1 MNKRKLIAGLLAL
14 TMTASLCGCGTAKTE
29 PETAPESVTADSAAA
44 ENEESAADSA
54 EQDSAETDPE
64 LAEIKKIADAF
75 FKANDAQDYEA
86 LAKIYD
92 ADLLYYLENE
102 KMGTEEE
109 ILQYLKD
116 NSTEA
121 VPIAGQS
128 TSFEIS
134 EPECHNEQA
143 EEFNKFFEEMDKQSN
158 SELAKNFHVDGVYII
173 NMNTKGSAAT
183 EDSENGVEGEASF
196 DLDLPLAVL
205 HINGEW
211 KCDMAVNL
219 TMSMYNA
226 FSQMGEDFEPF
237 ESNAENTE
245 DADASEA
252 AAEEESE

>member
-14 TMTASLCGCGTAKTE
+14 TMTASLCGCGTTKTE
-29 PETAPESVTADSAAA
+29 PETAPESVTEESSAA
-44 ENEESAADSA
+44 ETEESAADSA
-54 EQDSAETDPE
+54 EQDSAEQESAAVDPE
-64 LAEIKKIADAF
+64 LTEIQKIVDAF
-75 FKANDAQDYEA
+75 FKANDEQDYDT

-92 ADLLYYLENE
+92 ADLLYYLENQ

-109 ILQYLKD
+109 VLQYLKD

-128 TSFEIS
+128 SSFEIS
-134 EPECHNEQA
+134 EPECQNEQA
-143 EEFNKFFEEMDKQSN
+143 EEFNKFFEEIDKQSG
-158 SELAKNFHVDGVYII
+158 SELAKNFKVDGVYII
-173 NMNTKGSAAT
+173 NMKTKGSAST
-183 EDSENGVEGEASF
+183 EDSDTGVDADLNF

-226 FSQMGEDFEPF
+226 FSQMGEGFEPF
-237 ESNAENTE
+237 ESNAE
-245 DADASEA
+245 EA
-252 AAEEESE
+252 PAEEKAE

>member
-14 TMTASLCGCGTAKTE
+14 TMTASLCGCGAAKTE
-29 PETAPESVTADSAAA
+29 PETAAESVTADSSAAETEDAAA
-44 ENEESAADSA
+44 DAA
-54 EQDSAETDPE
+54 EQDSSEADPE

-102 KMGTEEE
+102 KTGTEEE
-109 ILQYLKD
+109 VLQYLKD
-116 NSTEA
+116 NATEA

-128 TSFEIS
+128 SSFEIS

-143 EEFNKFFEEMDKQSN
+143 EEYNKFFEDMDKQSG
-158 SELAKNFHVDGVYII
+158 SEIAKNFNVDGVYII
-173 NMNTKGSAAT
+173 NMKTKGTAST
-183 EDSENGVEGEASF
+183 EDSGSGAEENSS
-196 DLDLPLAVL
+196 LDLPLAVL

-219 TMSMYNA
+219 TMSMFNA
-226 FSQMGEDFEPF
+226 FSQMGDDFEPF

-245 DADASEA
+245 DADSSEA
-252 AAEEESE
+252 SAAEEAE

>member
-14 TMTASLCGCGTAKTE
+14 TMTASLCGCGTSKTE
-29 PETAPESVTADSAAA
+29 PEAAPESVTAESEAA
-44 ENEESAADSA
+44 ENEASAADSP
-54 EQDSAETDPE
+54 EQDSEAADPE

-75 FKANDAQDYEA
+75 FKANDEQDYEA

-102 KMGTEEE
+102 KIGTEEE

-116 NSTEA
+116 NTAQA

-128 TSFEIS
+128 NSFEIS
-134 EPECHNEQA
+134 EPECRNEQA
-143 EEFNKFFEEMDKQSN
+143 EEFNKFFEEMDKSSN
-158 SELAKNFHVDGVYII
+158 TELAKNFHVDGVYII
-173 NMNTKGSAAT
+173 NMKTKGSSAAD
-183 EDSENGVEGEASF
+183 DSGAEADAGF

-226 FSQMGEDFEPF
+226 FSQMDDDFEPF
-237 ESNAENTE
+237 ES
-245 DADASEA
+245 DADNAADADSSKAPASEE
-252 AAEEESE
+252 AE